1 MKARRRG
8 GWGLMAGRQLI
19 LHWVLHLLC
28 VLLMVRTVS
37 GASSPSTGTHTSP
50 EFPASGVNQT
60 PVVDCRDVCSLNA
73 SDRCDFIRTNPDCH
87 SEGGYLDYLEGIFC
101 HFPPHLLPLVITF
114 YALWL
119 LYLFLIL
126 GVTAGKL

>member
-60 PVVDCRDVCSLNA
+60 PVVDVSILTGSWHLVGVYSSNQQIA
-73 SDRCDFIRTNPDCH
+73 I
-87 SEGGYLDYLEGIFC
+87 E
-101 HFPPHLLPLVITF
+101 HLLC
-114 YALWL
+114 ARH
-119 LYLFLIL
+119 
-126 GVTAGKL
+126 